1 MSDDPHAVA
10 FLSLLRDV
18 SGLRVFPDADGNTP
32 TAATALPYVVAW
44 VSVRYDLG
52 PTIDGRSSRGVATAT
67 VHSVGANDTAARV
80 VASRV
85 RAALLDV
92 GPTMTGRKPYPIR
105 HDDGLPARPDE
116 STGRRVVDQV
126 DVYRLESLPG

>member
-10 FLSLLRDV
+10 FLTLLRAT
-18 SGLRVFPDADGNTP
+18 GMRVFPDVQGNTP
-32 TAATALPYVVAW
+32 TANTPLPYVVAW
-44 VSVRYDLG
+44 ISIRYDLG

-80 VASRV
+80 TANRV

-92 GPTMTGRKPYPIR
+92 VPDMLGRKAYPIR
-105 HDDGLPARPDE
+105 HDDAPPARPDE
-116 STGRRVVDQV
+116 STGRRVFDQI
-126 DVYRLESLPG
+126 DLYRLESLPG

>member
-10 FLSLLRDV
+10 FLSLLRAV
-18 SGLRVFPDADGNTP
+18 PGLRVFPDADGAGP
-32 TAATALPYVVAW
+32 TATTALPYVVAW

-80 VASRV
+80 TAGRV
-85 RAALLDV
+85 RGALLDLV
-92 GPTMTGRKPYPIR
+92 PAMPGRRPYPIR
-105 HDDGLPARPDE
+105 HDDGLPPRLDE

-126 DVYRLESLPG
+126 DLYRLESLPG

>member
-1 MSDDPHAVA
+1 MSDDPHAAA

-18 SGLRVFPDADGNTP
+18 DGLRVFPDEQGNTP
-32 TAATALPYVVAW
+32 TATTPLPYVVAW
-44 VSVRYDLG
+44 VSVRHDLG

-67 VHSVGANDTAARV
+67 IHSVGANDTAARIT
-80 VASRV
+80 AGRV
-85 RAALLDV
+85 RGALLDV
-92 GPTMTGRKPYPIR
+92 TPTMTGRRAYPIR
-105 HDDGLPARPDE
+105 HDDGPPARVDE